1 MTPSNNLKPYP
12 IPSCEQARLAALYGY
27 EVLDSP
33 QEAAFDRIVSMAARL
48 FGTPMAMVSL
58 VDADRQWFKAK
69 CGLDA
74 SETPREFSFCAHA
87 MLDSAPMVVC
97 DATRDPRF
105 RSNPLVTGEMSI
117 RFYAGAVIRSTSGLP
132 LGTLCVIDTQGRE
145 PPTPELLET
154 LQDLAFLV
162 SEQLEFRALAAA
174 RTRTE
179 REHQKQL
186 EAATQAAQAANRAKS
201 DFLAQ
206 MSHEIRT
213 PMNLIMGMNALLLES
228 PLNDRQRQHIEI
240 SYRNVRRLLRLI
252 NGILDLSKV
261 EAGELVFHDA
271 PFDLGE
277 HLSECVATI
286 SDAIERA
293 GLELETSISENTWR
307 YWSGDAERLQQ
318 VLLNVVGNSIKFT
331 ETGKVTVTVGPE
343 TSSNGQPGLRF
354 EVTDSGCGVPKDK
367 SALIFEPFRQ
377 VEETLRRTREGT
389 GLGLSIAKTL
399 VERMGG
405 RIWLEE
411 TPEPGAKFV
420 FTVFLKRS
428 TRESAGSGGFSAGT
442 RDMPTGLKQGQR
454 ILLVED
460 NPENVVLMQAYLENL
475 SISLDFASNGVEAVE
490 KRLQNSYDLVLMDIQ
505 MPVMDGYTA
514 TQQIRL
520 WERENGVPRVPIVA
534 LTAHAF
540 SGALAQSLDAGCD
553 GHLTK
558 PVERMDLLENIAHFA
573 TSGAAPPAHTWP
585 VSSEGESM
593 SSTRT

>member
-1 MTPSNNLKPYP
+1 MTPSYKLKHSP

-27 EVLDSP
+27 EILDSP
-33 QEAAFDRIVSMAARL
+33 PEAAFDRIVSIAARL
-48 FGTPMAMVSL
+48 FGTPMALVSL

-74 SETPREFSFCAHA
+74 SETPRDFSFCAYA
-87 MLDSAPMVVC
+87 MLESAPMVIC

-105 RSNPLVTGEMSI
+105 QSNPLVTGEMSL
-117 RFYAGAVIRSTSGLP
+117 RFYVGAVIRSTSGLP
-132 LGTLCVIDTQGRE
+132 LGTLCVIDTQARE
-145 PPTPELLET
+145 SPAPELIET
-154 LQDLAFLV
+154 LEDLAFLV
-162 SEQLEFRALAAA
+162 SEQLEFRAVAAA
-174 RTRTE
+174 RTGTE

-186 EAATQAAQAANRAKS
+186 EAASQTAEAANRAKS
-201 DFLAQ
+201 DFLAR

-261 EAGELVFHDA
+261 EAGELIFHDA
-271 PFDLGE
+271 PFDLDE

-293 GLELETSISENTWR
+293 GLEFKTSISADTWR
-307 YWSGDAERLQQ
+307 YWTGDAERLQQ
-318 VLLNVVGNSIKFT
+318 VLLNLVGNSIKFT
-331 ETGKVTVTVGPE
+331 EAGKVTVAVGPE
-343 TSSNGQPGLRF
+343 TDANGQPGLRF
-354 EVTDSGCGVPKDK
+354 EVTDTGCGVPKDK

-405 RIWLEE
+405 RIWVEE

-420 FTVFLKRS
+420 FTVFLKPS
-428 TRESAGSGGFSAGT
+428 TREAAGSRAFSAGT
-442 RDMPTGLKQGQR
+442 RGVPTALKQGQR

-475 SISLDFASNGVEAVE
+475 SISLDLASNGVEAVE
-490 KRLQNSYDLVLMDIQ
+490 KRLEHSYDLILMDIQ

-520 WERENGVPRVPIVA
+520 WERENGMSRVPIIA

-540 SGALAQSLDAGCD
+540 NGASAQSLDAGCD

-558 PVERMDLLENIAHFA
+558 PVERMDLLENIAQFA
-573 TSGAAPPAHTWP
+573 TSGVVPPLTLGRCHP
-585 VSSEGESM
+585 KLGQCLP
-593 SSTRT
+593 